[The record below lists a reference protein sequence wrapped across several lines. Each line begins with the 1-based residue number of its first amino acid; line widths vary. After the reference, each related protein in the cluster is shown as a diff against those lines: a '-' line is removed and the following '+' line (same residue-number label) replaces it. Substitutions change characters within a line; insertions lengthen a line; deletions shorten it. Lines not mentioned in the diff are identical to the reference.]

1 MVDKEWLNL
10 QSTKHWK
17 WIINLRLGKFRSGLA
32 FLDDEKNIG
41 HLSMDVSD
49 GDREELLM
57 PLSNESELSITTGK
71 PSALGLFITVLFESL
86 LFLLIN
92 NFTEDRRKRLFNS
105 AVCFFLSSL
114 AKNQIINFY

>member
-1 MVDKEWLNL
+1 
-10 QSTKHWK
+10 
-17 WIINLRLGKFRSGLA
+17 
-32 FLDDEKNIG
+32 
-41 HLSMDVSD
+41 MDVSD

-92 NFTEDRRKRLFNS
+92 NFTED
-105 AVCFFLSSL
+105 
-114 AKNQIINFY
+114 